1 MFQNHNARPNII
13 FLCIIMSGK
22 ICFESCSFLHF
33 FLFINNNHCIVQNAG
48 SSTIH
53 EVMTGLI
60 QRLCDE
66 VDPKEL
72 PLMYTC
78 LFEEI
83 NCCLKDGCLEHLK
96 CLIDFLAFALQ
107 KKQSNVFGQFTNSLS
122 LFFHCLNSLL
132 VRIR

>member
-1 MFQNHNARPNII
+1 M
-13 FLCIIMSGK
+13 
-22 ICFESCSFLHF
+22 
-33 FLFINNNHCIVQNAG
+33 QNAG

-66 VDPKEL
+66 VHPKEL
-72 PLMYTC
+72 PLIYTC

-83 NCCLKDGCLEHLK
+83 NNCLKDGCLEHFK

-107 KKQSNVFGQFTNSLS
+107 KKQNNVFGQIYHFIINMLS
-122 LFFHCLNSLL
+122 LPEFIASSD
-132 VRIR
+132 

>member
-1 MFQNHNARPNII
+1 M
-13 FLCIIMSGK
+13 
-22 ICFESCSFLHF
+22 
-33 FLFINNNHCIVQNAG
+33 QNAG

-66 VDPKEL
+66 VDPKQL
-72 PLMYTC
+72 SVIYSS

-83 NCCLKDGCLEHLK
+83 NSSLKDGCLEHLK

-107 KKQSNVFGQFTNSLS
+107 KKRSDVFGQICHFIMLMLS
-122 LFFHCLNSLL
+122 QPEFIASSD
-132 VRIR
+132 